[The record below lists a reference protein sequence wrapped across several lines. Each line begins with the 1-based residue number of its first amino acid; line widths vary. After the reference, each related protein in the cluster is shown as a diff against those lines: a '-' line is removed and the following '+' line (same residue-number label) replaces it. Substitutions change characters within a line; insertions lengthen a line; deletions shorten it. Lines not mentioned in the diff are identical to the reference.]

1 MPRGG
6 ARNNSGPPPDPN
18 SARSDQRGY
27 RLSALPPEG
36 YQGKVPRWP
45 LPVRVLESEA
55 ETKRV
60 AARERAMWRWAWRT
74 PQAWAWARPTEAWR
88 MPAIAMWVRTYVI
101 CEGASASAAD
111 KSSLHR
117 FADQIGFTDAGLRLM
132 GWAVAAPVEELDDE
146 TVAETVE
153 TVEAEEAAPRRLRV
167 VPGGG

>member
-1 MPRGG
+1 MRGG
-6 ARNNSGPPPDPN
+6 ARSNSGPPPDPN

-36 YQGKVPRWP
+36 YQGKIPRWP
-45 LPVRVLESEA
+45 LPVRTLESEA

-101 CEGASASAAD
+101 CEGAGATAAD

-117 FADQIGFTDAGLRLM
+117 FADQIGFTDAGLRMM
-132 GWAVAAPVEELDDE
+132 GWAVAAPVVDDE
-146 TVAETVE
+146 DEEPAEVE
-153 TVEAEEAAPRRLRV
+153 QPGEEADPPQRRLRAV
-167 VPGGG
+167 R